1 MFVCVPTMLE
11 EMLIENT
18 EQLKQLTE
26 TAEQDCWTNTPR
38 KIDKHNCRA
47 KPSSKFNH
55 SARLL

>member
-1 MFVCVPTMLE
+1 MLE